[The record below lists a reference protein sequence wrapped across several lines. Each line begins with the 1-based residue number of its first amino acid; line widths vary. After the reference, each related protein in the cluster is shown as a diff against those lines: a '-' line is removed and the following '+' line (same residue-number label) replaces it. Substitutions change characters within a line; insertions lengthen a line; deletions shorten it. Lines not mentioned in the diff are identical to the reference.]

1 MNKSFMIWW
10 LLTVIQ
16 MIGLGVA
23 INFGAIEYLL
33 EADATKLSF
42 VIFAIWVLTTLNIG
56 WISFKKQNDFEL
68 PWFSAEICM
77 SIGMVGT
84 IIGFILMLSGSLGNI
99 DPSNVESMKRVIADM
114 AAGMS
119 TALVTTLAGLISNI
133 LLKIQVVSQE
143 YDKE

>member
-1 MNKSFMIWW
+1 MIWW

-33 EADATKLSF
+33 SADITRLSF
-42 VIFAIWVLTTLNIG
+42 VIFVIWILTTLNIG
-56 WISFKKQNDFEL
+56 WNSFKKNYDHDL
-68 PWFSAEICM
+68 AWFNAEICM

-84 IIGFILMLSGSLGNI
+84 IIGFILMLSGSLGDI
-99 DPSNVESMKRVIADM
+99 DPSDVETMKRVIADM

-119 TALVTTLAGLISNI
+119 TALVTTLTGLVANI

>member
-33 EADATKLSF
+33 EADVTKLSF

-56 WISFKKQNDFEL
+56 WNSFKKRDDFEL
-68 PWFSAEICM
+68 PWFNAEICM

-84 IIGFILMLSGSLGNI
+84 IIGFILMLSGSLGDI

-119 TALVTTLAGLISNI
+119 TALVTTLAGLVSNI

>member
-33 EADATKLSF
+33 EADVTKLSF

-56 WISFKKQNDFEL
+56 WNSFKKQNDFEL

>member
-1 MNKSFMIWW
+1 MIWW